1 MKVSALEEYGLRCM
15 LRLGRV
21 SEGGS
26 LTIHDIA
33 EQEGLSVANVRK
45 LMMILR
51 EGGLVQSVRGR
62 LGGYALS
69 EPASQITLGRI
80 MESLAGRMYDPA
92 FCGKHSGEVMICVNS
107 GACSVRSLWGV
118 LDGLIG
124 GVLHRIR
131 LSDLIGDEGNVT
143 FSLRKHLEA
152 TIDQLLGHADPAAP
166 HRLPVINS

>member
-21 SEGGS
+21 GEGGS
-26 LTIHDIA
+26 LTNHEIA

-51 EGGLVQSVRGR
+51 EAGLVQSVRGR
-62 LGGYALS
+62 SGGYALK
-69 EPASQITLGRI
+69 EPASNITLGKI
-80 MESLAGRMYDPA
+80 MESLAGRMYGPA
-92 FCGKHSGEVMICVNS
+92 FCGKHSGEVTICVNS

-118 LDGLIG
+118 LDGLVG

-131 LSDLIGDEGNVT
+131 LSDLIGNEGQVT
-143 FSLRKHLEA
+143 FSLRQHLEA
-152 TIDQLLGHADPAAP
+152 TIDQLLGQPLPPMQHS
-166 HRLPVINS
+166 LPVINT